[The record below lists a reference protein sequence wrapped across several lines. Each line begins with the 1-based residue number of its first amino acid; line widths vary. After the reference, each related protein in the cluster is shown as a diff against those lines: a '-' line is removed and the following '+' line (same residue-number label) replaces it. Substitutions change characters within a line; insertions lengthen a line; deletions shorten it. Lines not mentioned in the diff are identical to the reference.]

1 MFEIFTQIIS
11 IELGIAFLVIF
22 FCSIVQGY
30 SGFGGGLM
38 IVPIMALLFDP
49 VTGIALATIPVL
61 AGLAIMIPR
70 AIGYVTWRE
79 VSILA
84 FSSSIAI
91 FFGQIFL
98 ISAQPGGI
106 KIGMGIFIIL
116 MATLFLNNWRYTG
129 KRNTGTNIFVGV
141 ATGGITGAFGVP
153 GGPLMAMYFL
163 SAPIEPMRQRANIL
177 MTGFIGTVVFLGGFI
192 YRDIYT
198 QITAIQSGLL
208 VPSFILGALL
218 GQHLFKVA
226 PAKWFSNVTSILL
239 IAIGLIVIIG

>member
-1 MFEIFTQIIS
+1 MFEIFTEFVS

-70 AIGYVTWRE
+70 AMSYVTWRE

-91 FFGQIFL
+91 FLHTTLSHFTASSIG
-98 ISAQPGGI
+98 IS
-106 KIGMGIFIIL
+106 L
-116 MATLFLNNWRYTG
+116 
-129 KRNTGTNIFVGV
+129 
-141 ATGGITGAFGVP
+141 
-153 GGPLMAMYFL
+153 
-163 SAPIEPMRQRANIL
+163 
-177 MTGFIGTVVFLGGFI
+177 
-192 YRDIYT
+192 
-198 QITAIQSGLL
+198 
-208 VPSFILGALL
+208 
-218 GQHLFKVA
+218 
-226 PAKWFSNVTSILL
+226 
-239 IAIGLIVIIG
+239 